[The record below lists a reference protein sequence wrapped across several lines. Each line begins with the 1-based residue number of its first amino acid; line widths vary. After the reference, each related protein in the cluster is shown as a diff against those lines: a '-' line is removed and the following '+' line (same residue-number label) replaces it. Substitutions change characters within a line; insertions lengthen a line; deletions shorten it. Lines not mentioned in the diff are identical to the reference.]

1 MLALALILWNIMM
14 VNATLICKFHCD
26 LMDTG
31 GGVGK
36 LQGKS
41 VECSYRSPKTIDR
54 FFCVHGVLYP
64 SDYNTGANHEMI
76 QRHNQQLKEELSN
89 VRGKHGLWAEIF
101 WVPFFLLAIKIYAQ
115 HSFQNDCLSDF
126 WTYRPSLGIGY
137 FFKDFMP
144 AWSWYW
150 ALLNIFMSP
159 WSSHL
164 RFNMDCCRAGS
175 FLSW

>member
-1 MLALALILWNIMM
+1 MLALMLILWNIMM

-41 VECSYRSPKTIDR
+41 VECSYISPKTIDR

-89 VRGKHGLWAEIF
+89 VRGKHGL
-101 WVPFFLLAIKIYAQ
+101 
-115 HSFQNDCLSDF
+115 
-126 WTYRPSLGIGY
+126 
-137 FFKDFMP
+137 
-144 AWSWYW
+144 
-150 ALLNIFMSP
+150 
-159 WSSHL
+159 
-164 RFNMDCCRAGS
+164 
-175 FLSW
+175 

>member
-1 MLALALILWNIMM
+1 M

-41 VECSYRSPKTIDR
+41 VECPYRSPKTIDR

-64 SDYNTGANHEMI
+64 SDYNTGANHKMI

-89 VRGKHGLWAEIF
+89 VRGA
-101 WVPFFLLAIKIYAQ
+101 
-115 HSFQNDCLSDF
+115 LSVEVSNNSE
-126 WTYRPSLGIGY
+126 PVGSAGISMTIPNLHIGS
-137 FFKDFMP
+137 KD
-144 AWSWYW
+144 Y
-150 ALLNIFMSP
+150 
-159 WSSHL
+159 
-164 RFNMDCCRAGS
+164 
-175 FLSW
+175 

>member
-1 MLALALILWNIMM
+1 M

-64 SDYNTGANHEMI
+64 SDDNTGANHEMI

-89 VRGKHGLWAEIF
+89 VGVSCHDNTPCCDHEHFPPCHAGA
-101 WVPFFLLAIKIYAQ
+101 
-115 HSFQNDCLSDF
+115 LS
-126 WTYRPSLGIGY
+126 IEV
-137 FFKDFMP
+137 
-144 AWSWYW
+144 
-150 ALLNIFMSP
+150 
-159 WSSHL
+159 
-164 RFNMDCCRAGS
+164 
-175 FLSW
+175 